1 MAITATM
8 LPRGVTDHNETLAQ
22 ANNELDR
29 IVRDQHAR
37 IETLENAQRAARELP
52 QVPPP
57 PLQRDGE
64 TQTGHPT
71 PPPVKKD
78 EEVQTLHPTTR
89 RDVTDAATATDA
101 ATPVGFPLAT
111 SSPWAAAAATA
122 TTTTGSHHASRFSDS
137 GLASVTGD
145 TPLST
150 GARAVRPWWT
160 GERPSDSSSSTA
172 GVDASTPSTLRDV
185 SALSPSSRSERNGV
199 LDHDTPG
206 SRVQWH
212 QASLDVDATPRN
224 DGGSPWAEAHSVDGH
239 THTHRVG
246 VPLGVDATIQTDA
259 LPLADVTDT
268 AVQVEILLPSPQ
280 PPPPVALA
288 DASAQTDALP
298 VPIVS
303 VAGTQT
309 LDAAGAVAST
319 QTLDAEAAVASTQ
332 TPSAETAAALTQTD
346 APPLSACAA
355 VQTDTPPRPD
365 RESPAA
371 RSARRR
377 RTSLERKQLESV
389 RLRLAEVL
397 MELRDVKADA
407 RDMEKAAMVLQ
418 QSLAAS
424 VETQVACRTRLLE
437 IEEAASARAGPA
449 HDLGVT
455 DDEELMLPQPS
466 ASHQPPHE

>member
-1 MAITATM
+1 M
-8 LPRGVTDHNETLAQ
+8 
-22 ANNELDR
+22 
-29 IVRDQHAR
+29 
-37 IETLENAQRAARELP
+37 
-52 QVPPP
+52 
-57 PLQRDGE
+57 
-64 TQTGHPT
+64 
-71 PPPVKKD
+71 
-78 EEVQTLHPTTR
+78 
-89 RDVTDAATATDA
+89 
-101 ATPVGFPLAT
+101 
-111 SSPWAAAAATA
+111 
-122 TTTTGSHHASRFSDS
+122 
-137 GLASVTGD
+137 
-145 TPLST
+145 
-150 GARAVRPWWT
+150 RPWWT
-160 GERPSDSSSSTA
+160 GERPSDSSSSAA
-172 GVDASTPSTLRDV
+172 GVDTSTSSTLRDV
-185 SALSPSSRSERNGV
+185 SALSPLSRSERDGV

-206 SRVQWH
+206 PRVQWH

-224 DGGSPWAEAHSVDGH
+224 DGGSPWAEGACSEDGH

-246 VPLGVDATIQTDA
+246 APLGVDATIQTDT
-259 LPLADVTDT
+259 LPLVDVTDT
-268 AVQVEILLPSPQ
+268 AVQVEILLPSPP

-288 DASAQTDALP
+288 DALAQTDALP

-309 LDAAGAVAST
+309 LDAAAAVAST

-332 TPSAETAAALTQTD
+332 TPSAETAVALTQTD

-389 RLRLAEVL
+389 RLRLAEAL

-418 QSLAAS
+418 QSLAS
-424 VETQVACRTRLLE
+424 SGETQAACRTRLLE
-437 IEEAASARAGPA
+437 IEEAGPARAGPA
-449 HDLGVT
+449 HDLGAT
-455 DDEELMLPQPS
+455 DDEELLLLPQPS